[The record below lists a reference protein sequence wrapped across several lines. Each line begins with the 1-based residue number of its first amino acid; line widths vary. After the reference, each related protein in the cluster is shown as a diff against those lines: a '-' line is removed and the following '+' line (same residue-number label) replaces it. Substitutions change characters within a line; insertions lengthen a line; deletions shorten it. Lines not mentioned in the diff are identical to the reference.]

1 MWEKEKKKKR
11 ENDNGFNINKLF
23 LHATSN
29 SFYLFS
35 LFNVKIKLFRN
46 I

>member
-1 MWEKEKKKKR
+1 MWEKENRKKKMR
-11 ENDNGFNINKLF
+11 ENSNEFKINKLF

-35 LFNVKIKLFRN
+35 LSNIKVK
-46 I
+46 